1 MRGNRF
7 PILTLLLVVEILERS
22 FQGPGRIVPGHGYDL
37 DRLLSVI
44 STPETPNAA
53 ECQILEFR
61 EHIRKLVGHLGM
73 VLLGYSPRQAIR
85 EGAASQ
91 VLHEDER
98 VAEGLVCGRGEVE
111 DLRDWHGGVFPDY
124 LHRRDLAEHRCSVVL
139 VEGFIGD
146 SGDPVH
152 IVRKCKFQ
160 DDIVES
166 RCEMRQ
172 VDATLNMWRQV
183 RLVLPPRLDSACL

>member
-1 MRGNRF
+1 M
-7 PILTLLLVVEILERS
+7 
-22 FQGPGRIVPGHGYDL
+22 
-37 DRLLSVI
+37 I
-44 STPETPNAA
+44 STGCSVSSPHQRRPNAA
-53 ECQILEFR
+53 ECQVLEFR

-98 VAEGLVCGRGEVE
+98 VPEGLVCGRGEVE
-111 DLRDWHGGVFPDY
+111 DLRDWHGGVFQDY
-124 LHRRDLAEHRCSVVL
+124 LHRRDLAEHRRSVVL

-166 RCEMRQ
+166 RCEMSCFKS
-172 VDATLNMWRQV
+172 
-183 RLVLPPRLDSACL
+183 VLGVAAECCLQSSDPTRRIDT